1 VPSAKK
7 VQTPPPGQEM
17 TVRAAGGVI
26 GRSRRPGLVEVAVIH
41 RRASGDWT
49 LPKGRLNAGETPDQ
63 AALREVKEETGLRC
77 QLLRALGCTDYLDAR
92 GRRKVACYW
101 LMRRLNGRFRP
112 SDEVDDLRWLSFG
125 RAAALLSSER
135 DRAVLR
141 RAEVLGL
148 MTGVWQSE
156 QPLSR
161 LA

>member
-1 VPSAKK
+1 MAI
-7 VQTPPPGQEM
+7 
-17 TVRAAGGVI
+17 RAAGGVV

-49 LPKGRLNAGETPDQ
+49 LPKGRLIAGETPDQ
-63 AALREVKEETGLRC
+63 AALREVREETGLRC

-112 SDEVDDLRWLSFG
+112 SEEVDDLRWLSFG

>member
-1 VPSAKK
+1 MPSAKK

-17 TVRAAGGVI
+17 AIRSAGGVV

>member
-17 TVRAAGGVI
+17 AIRAAGGVV

-101 LMRRLNGRFRP
+101 LMRRLNGRFQP

>member
-1 VPSAKK
+1 MPSAKK
-7 VQTPPPGQEM
+7 VQTPPPGQEI
-17 TVRAAGGVI
+17 TIRAAGGVV

-101 LMRRLNGRFRP
+101 LMRRLNGRFQP

-148 MTGVWQSE
+148 MTGVWLSE

>member
-17 TVRAAGGVI
+17 AIRAAGGVV

>member
-41 RRASGDWT
+41 RRGSGDWT
-49 LPKGRLNAGETPDQ
+49 MPKGRLNAGETPDQ

>member
-1 VPSAKK
+1 MAI
-7 VQTPPPGQEM
+7 
-17 TVRAAGGVI
+17 RAAGGVV

-148 MTGVWQSE
+148 MTGLWQSE